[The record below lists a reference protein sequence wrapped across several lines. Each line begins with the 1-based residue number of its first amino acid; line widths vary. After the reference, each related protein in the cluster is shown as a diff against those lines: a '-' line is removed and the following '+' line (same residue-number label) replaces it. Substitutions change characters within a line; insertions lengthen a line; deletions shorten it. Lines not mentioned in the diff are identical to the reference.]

1 MIVVSNRLDL
11 VFRTLRDIPE
21 ITRLLNIGKSFVP
34 LAAEERDRIET
45 LSNNHNCCIDMSVG
59 VIECGRVV
67 VQSGPLCGR
76 EAMIVS
82 VNRHKYVAIV
92 EFEIY
97 GYMVM
102 TKVGLGIVN

>member
-21 ITRLLNIGKSFVP
+21 ITRLLNMGESFVP

-45 LSNNHNCCIDMSVG
+45 LSNNHNRCIDMSMG
-59 VIECGRVV
+59 VIEHGRVV

-82 VNRHKYVAIV
+82 VNRHKYVA
-92 EFEIY
+92 F
-97 GYMVM
+97 
-102 TKVGLGIVN
+102 VGLRYMDIWS

>member
-21 ITRLLNIGKSFVP
+21 ITRLLNMGESFVP

-59 VIECGRVV
+59 GYRVRKSRCSIWSSVWARGDDSECE
-67 VQSGPLCGR
+67 P
-76 EAMIVS
+76 
-82 VNRHKYVAIV
+82 
-92 EFEIY
+92 
-97 GYMVM
+97 
-102 TKVGLGIVN
+102 T